1 MSCPVVRVI
10 SEIKGSGVFKSD
22 LEYTNDRVVKI
33 GGNDSNVEQ
42 VCDNIQFYIMTRML
56 DMARF
61 ELSRPTLDQC
71 RNKSVSMFNNTAGKT
86 YSQIYD
92 MLMTKCNK
100 LSKQFDG
107 LIKVMDDF
115 EKHLLSKISKL
126 TEINIT
132 LPDVVF
138 IPDTEILIYRPDI
151 LKYTI
156 DKIINY
162 VNAINVNSILCTPV
176 TTNIELTP
184 EFKTS
189 ALNWDTIIDQPTG
202 STSEEYIISMQKSL
216 DSEMIVAEYA
226 NSVEKYQVDIINHM
240 NTVYDILKKIIK
252 GLTCH

>member
-1 MSCPVVRVI
+1 VRVI

-33 GGNDSNVEQ
+33 GGSDSNVEQ

-61 ELSRPTLDQC
+61 ELSCPNLDQC
-71 RNKSVSMFNNTAGKT
+71 HAKSIRMFDDIAGKS
-86 YSQIYD
+86 YAQVYD
-92 MLMTKCNK
+92 ILMTKCNK

-107 LIKVMDDF
+107 LIKVMDEF

-126 TEINIT
+126 AEINIS
-132 LPDVVF
+132 LPDIVF

-151 LKYTI
+151 LKYTM

-162 VNAINVNSILCTPV
+162 VNSINVNSILCTPV
-176 TTNIELTP
+176 VSNIEPVP
-184 EFKTS
+184 EFKVN
-189 ALNWDTIIDQPTG
+189 ALSWDTLIEHPSGQ
-202 STSEEYIISMQKSL
+202 TSDEYISSMQKSL
-216 DSEMIVAEYA
+216 NSEMIVAEYA
-226 NSVEKYQVDIINHM
+226 NSVEKYQADVINHM
-240 NTVYDILKKIIK
+240 NAVYDILKKIIK